1 MNKPIF
7 SFKNLKFKKI
17 NNLLLDIRKFDIH
30 RGSCYMFYGDMGSG
44 KSLILDIMTKR
55 VSGYKGQVLYDNDD
69 LKKIS
74 NRIYKKDFAM
84 VAQQSKKPF
93 FGNVYD
99 YIYKYVLSK
108 NKKDK
113 ASKYTDSII
122 SKMNLK
128 YIKSKKIRSLTPNQF
143 RWVDLSSK
151 IAANTKVLFID
162 EIDSCFG
169 KQRLKVLS
177 KILYRKCNY
186 DGITL
191 VATCSDFQ
199 NFTNLTSV
207 LISIKNG
214 RISSIR
220 SKNKKK

>member
-7 SFKNLKFKKI
+7 SFKNLKFKKN
-17 NNLLLDIRKFDIH
+17 NNLLLHIRKFDIH
-30 RGSCYMFYGDMGSG
+30 RGSCYMFHGDMGSG
-44 KSLILDIMTKR
+44 KSLILDIMTKKN
-55 VSGYKGQVLYDNDD
+55 SAYKGQVLYDSDD

-74 NRIYKKDFAM
+74 NRIYKKDFSM
-84 VAQQSKKPF
+84 VAQQNKKPF

-108 NKKDK
+108 NNKDK

-128 YIKSKKIRSLTPNQF
+128 YIKSKKIRNLTPNQF
-143 RWVDLSSK
+143 RWVDLASK

>member
-1 MNKPIF
+1 
-7 SFKNLKFKKI
+7 
-17 NNLLLDIRKFDIH
+17 
-30 RGSCYMFYGDMGSG
+30 MFHGDMGSG
-44 KSLILDIMTKR
+44 KSLILDIMTKKNLA
-55 VSGYKGQVLYDNDD
+55 YKGQVLYDSDD

-74 NRIYKKDFAM
+74 NRIYKKDFSM
-84 VAQQSKKPF
+84 VTQQNKKPF

-108 NKKDK
+108 NNKDK

-128 YIKSKKIRSLTPNQF
+128 YIKSKKIRNLTPNQF

-162 EIDSCFG
+162 EVDSCFG

>member
-1 MNKPIF
+1 
-7 SFKNLKFKKI
+7 
-17 NNLLLDIRKFDIH
+17 
-30 RGSCYMFYGDMGSG
+30 MFHGDMGSG
-44 KSLILDIMTKR
+44 KSLILDILTKKN
-55 VSGYKGQVLYDNDD
+55 SGYEGQVLYDSDD

-74 NRIYKKDFAM
+74 NRIYKNDFSM
-84 VAQQSKKPF
+84 VAQESKKPF

-128 YIKSKKIRSLTPNQF
+128 YIKSKKIRNLTPNQF

-151 IAANTKVLFID
+151 IAASTKVLFID

-186 DGITL
+186 DGVTL
-191 VATCSDFQ
+191 VATCSDSQ